1 MYFCK
6 SYWFDMKASLLFKQ
20 YVWLVDTIRRS
31 RRITLA
37 DLNARWQ
44 LTSLSEGTPLSR
56 TTFNRHRTAVEEI
69 FGIKIGCDADNYYYI
84 VDASQLHSDN
94 VQQWMLSALTVS
106 NIVGEARGLH
116 DRILLENIPT
126 EGELLRQ
133 VVEAMQRGV
142 RITVSYRRY
151 GRDDDSQWTLEPY
164 CIKLFRR
171 RWYLLCKNSKGLMVL
186 SFDRVTSLALTDES
200 FAVDPDFD
208 AESFFAEYF
217 GVMTDSRI
225 PLTRIVLRAYGNER
239 FALRDLPL
247 HPSQH
252 LLEEAEDHVD
262 FELRLRP
269 TTDFLAHLLS
279 RGRWVE
285 VLSPNDIAQKI
296 SDLHRE
302 AIK

>member
-1 MYFCK
+1 MYFCN

-186 SFDRVTSLALTDES
+186 SFDRVTSLALTDEP

-247 HPSQH
+247 HPSQR

>member
-171 RWYLLCKNSKGLMVL
+171 RWYLLSKNSKGLMVL
-186 SFDRVTSLALTDES
+186 SFDRVTSLALTDET

-302 AIK
+302 AI

>member
-1 MYFCK
+1 MYLCK

-20 YVWLVDTIRRS
+20 YVWMVDTIRRS

-116 DRILLENIPT
+116 DRILLESIPT

-186 SFDRVTSLALTDES
+186 SFDRVTSLALTDEPFS
-200 FAVDPDFD
+200 VDSDFD